1 MEVQI
6 RTDEMHRRAEWGVAA
21 HWAYKAGGDD
31 GDIDWLNRLVDWQAE
46 VDDPSKFME
55 ALKTDLDQD
64 EVYVFT
70 PEGRVV
76 ALPTGSTPIDFAYAV
91 HTEVVTPVM
100 EPKLMVVS
108 LLSTA
113 HSTAVIHEILT
124 SKSDDASPSQDWL
137 TFGFH

>member
-1 MEVQI
+1 MG
-6 RTDEMHRRAEWGVAA
+6 RRCSLGIQT
-21 HWAYKAGGDD
+21 GGDD

-76 ALPTGSTPIDFAYAV
+76 ACRSGRPRSTCLCAV
-91 HTEVVTPVM
+91 HTEVGHACYGA
-100 EPKLMVVS
+100 K
-108 LLSTA
+108 
-113 HSTAVIHEILT
+113 
-124 SKSDDASPSQDWL
+124 
-137 TFGFH
+137 